1 VNYIHI
7 TRNMGYEE
15 EPDYE
20 GLKNLFKSIMTKNG
34 YIDDR
39 HFDWF
44 NLKVNLFFLILFN
57 IMK

>member
-1 VNYIHI
+1 
-7 TRNMGYEE
+7 MGYEE

-34 YIDDR
+34 YVDDR

-44 NLKVNLFFLILFN
+44 NLKVYKFIILLLFI
-57 IMK
+57 